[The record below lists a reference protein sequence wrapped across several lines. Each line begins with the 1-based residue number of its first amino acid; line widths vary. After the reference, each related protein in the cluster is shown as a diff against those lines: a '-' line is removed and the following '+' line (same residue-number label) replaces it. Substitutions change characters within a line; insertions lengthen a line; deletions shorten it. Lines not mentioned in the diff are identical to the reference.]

1 MGLLLTGGSIVFP
14 KDKAIKKWDLLI
26 EDGHI
31 TAMGPALTRSGHTV
45 RVVEGYILPGLID
58 VHVHLRE
65 PGQVHKETIETGTRA
80 AAAGGFTQ
88 ICAMPNTTPVL
99 DTPELIQEVVQ
110 KANAYGYATVHP
122 IAAISRGEQGEALT
136 DFAALKQAGAV
147 ALSDDGRG
155 VQSAKLMFE
164 ALLAAKSL
172 GLPVAVHAE
181 DNSLAKGGH
190 LHAGKVAEELGIR
203 GIPSVAETSMIA
215 RDLWLAEE
223 AKAHLHL
230 CHVSPAAAVSA
241 IRMGKAHGL
250 PITAEVTPH
259 HLLLTEEAVKTFGA
273 NAKVNPPLRSDDDRL
288 ACVQGLLDGTLD
300 LVATDHAPHTDEEK
314 AKGIEQAPF
323 GLVGLETSFPLLF
336 TSFVKS
342 GILTL
347 PELVYKMSTR
357 PAEVFHLSGGEIFV
371 GSVADL
377 TVIDPDTVRQVNPAA
392 FYSKGRNTPFAGREL
407 SGWPVMTIHRGQV
420 VYER

>member
-1 MGLLLTGGSIVFP
+1 MGLLLTGASIVFP
-14 KDKAIKKWDLLI
+14 KEKAIKKWDLLI

-65 PGQVHKETIETGTRA
+65 PGQIHKETIETGTRA

-110 KANAYGYATVHP
+110 KANTYGYATVHP

-164 ALLAAKSL
+164 ALLAAKSI

-259 HLLLTEEAVKTFGA
+259 HLLLTEESVKTFGA

-336 TSFVKS
+336 TAFVKS

-371 GSVADL
+371 GGVADL
-377 TVIDPDTVRQVNPAA
+377 TVIDPETVRQVNPAA

-407 SGWPVMTIHRGQV
+407 SGWPVLTIHHGQV